1 MRSRLYADIHQ
12 MENSPLGRQVY
23 SDTASRSLT
32 AARLLATT
40 IAVVGVAFS
49 VVMYIRNENSGEQ
62 RAREALA
69 STGEELTRVVADLRT
84 AASEQTEAL
93 EGLFESSTEVTQE
106 EFDHFAVVIGG
117 APASSLVFAS
127 PVPTGDPD
135 VFSWPVVY
143 EARSTASGFDKGF
156 DLARDPALRDAI
168 DRALRGED
176 AASSGFISLP
186 GDDDPGDVALVSAIT
201 RPSGEIAGVA
211 MAIIQIDDALAER
224 ARLLLGS
231 QTTWRIREM
240 EPGEES
246 IAVSTADRWSEA
258 VTIGDRGFVV
268 ELEALQTG
276 ERRFGQA
283 SDWLALLG
291 ILTSSL
297 LAILSYI
304 LMKRRATIRRI
315 EKLEHSLADK
325 DRFLATVSHELRTPL
340 TAVVGMLEV
349 VNENLDHLTPD
360 QYASLI
366 GDAREGALE
375 LERLIEGYLTA
386 ARLSA
391 GALTIK
397 KEAVDLDSVFMR
409 SIAGL
414 NLPGNLKLK
423 VGPLGLCTGDS
434 LRIRQIAR
442 NILRNAARYARHQIE
457 IRNAGDDSF
466 VVVEIRND
474 GDPVPDELL
483 DRLFEPFAG
492 SASHGQPESIG
503 LGLSVSRDL
512 SRRMGGDLRYSV
524 DGGWTVFSVVLPMV
538 ESDQT
543 PTSFIPEHLEVF

>member
-1 MRSRLYADIHQ
+1 

-23 SDTASRSLT
+23 SDNASRSLT

-201 RPSGEIAGVA
+201 RPSGEVVGIGV
-211 MAIIQIDDALAER
+211 AIIQVDDVLAER
-224 ARLLLGS
+224 AGLLLEGH
-231 QTTWRIREM
+231 TEWRIREV

-283 SDWLALLG
+283 SDWLAVLG

-297 LAILSYI
+297 VAILTYN

-315 EKLEHSLADK
+315 EKLEQTLAEK
-325 DRFLATVSHELRTPL
+325 DHFLATVSHELRTPL

-349 VNENLDHLTPD
+349 INDNLDHLTPG
-360 QYASLI
+360 QYALLL
-366 GDAREGALE
+366 GDARDGALE
-375 LERLIEGYLTA
+375 LERLIEDYLMA
-386 ARLSA
+386 ARLSS
-391 GALTIK
+391 GALTMKTEI
-397 KEAVDLDSVFMR
+397 VNLDIIFTKTVAR
-409 SIAGL
+409 L
-414 NLPGNLKLK
+414 NLPETLSVK
-423 VGPLGLCTGDS
+423 VGPLGSCTGDS

-442 NILRNAARYARHQIE
+442 NILRNAARYASHQIE
-457 IRNAGDDSF
+457 IKNTGDDSF

-474 GDPVPDELL
+474 GDPVPDDLL
-483 DRLFEPFAG
+483 DRLFEPFGG
-492 SASHGQPESIG
+492 SNSLRKAEPIG
-503 LGLSVSRDL
+503 LGLSVSRGL
-512 SRRMGGDLRYSV
+512 ARRMGGDLRYSV
-524 DGGWTVFSVVLPMV
+524 EGDWIVFRVVLPV
-538 ESDQT
+538 APRTDD
-543 PTSFIPEHLEVF
+543 PTSLSRESVEAL